1 MRAQIT
7 PMRLLGRL
15 ADGREESKPSAMSG
29 DLVIESEFVDELGAT
44 VTVARLRTDSSV
56 SASELLQALV
66 NVKVTELSDEA
77 FAPTGVE
84 VRGAS
89 KFVQV
94 CTAKLAR

>member
-29 DLVIESEFVDELGAT
+29 DLVIESEFVDELG

-56 SASELLQALV
+56 SAPELLQALV
-66 NVKVTELSDEA
+66 NVKVTDLSDEA
-77 FAPTGVE
+77 FCANG
-84 VRGAS
+84 GGS
-89 KFVQV
+89 
-94 CTAKLAR
+94 ARRV